1 MKTTEKHKT
10 TTITGWNF
18 NNSYLELP
26 DVLYSLQKPIPV
38 TQPEL
43 HLFNKK
49 LADELGLKVEDGNPK
64 AAAPIFTGNEI
75 PENTKPFSQ
84 AYAGHQFGHFTML
97 GDGRA
102 VILGEHIKPD
112 GKRCDIQFKG
122 SGRTPYSRGGDGRAT
137 LYSMLREYLI
147 SEAMH
152 HLGIPTSRSL
162 AVAGTGEPVYR
173 QEIHRGAVLTRVMS
187 SHIRTGTFEYVR
199 QFHGNDVLK
208 ELADYT
214 INRHYPELKDAENP
228 TLELLKSV
236 CERLSTL
243 VTEWMRVGF
252 IHGVMNTDNTSVCGE
267 TFDYGPCAFMNAYDP
282 HTVFSS
288 IDTGGRYAFTNQPG
302 IMQWNLAVFAG
313 TLLPLIH
320 SDEQKATKLAQET
333 IDNFRVNFTEKWNK
347 VTCKKIGIS
356 EPNKEEDTKLANEL
370 FVLMQKNKSDYTN
383 TFRLLTNS
391 EKLERYESEL
401 SNDPAFKSWHKKWEK
416 RIADNP
422 NGYDEAVSLMKKN
435 NPVFIPRNHNV
446 EEALKSASEE
456 LDFSA
461 FNKLL
466 AILSDPYSENPKH
479 EQFTI
484 PPKNGDEGYK
494 TFCGT

>member
-1 MKTTEKHKT
+1 METTEKNKT
-10 TTITGWNF
+10 TPISGWNF
-18 NNSYLELP
+18 DNSYLKLP

-43 HLFNKK
+43 HLFNQK
-49 LADELGLKVEDGNPK
+49 LANELGLIIHDDNRN
-64 AAAPIFTGNEI
+64 AIASIFTGNNI

-102 VILGEHIKPD
+102 VILGEHVTAD
-112 GKRCDIQFKG
+112 DKRYDIQFKG

-173 QEIHRGAVLTRVMS
+173 QEIHRGAVLTRIMS

-208 ELADYT
+208 ALVDYT
-214 INRHYPELKDAENP
+214 INRHYPELNKADNP
-228 TLELLKSV
+228 ILELLKSV
-236 CERLSTL
+236 CDRLATL

-267 TFDYGPCAFMNAYDP
+267 TFDYGPCAFMNVYDP

-313 TLLPLIH
+313 TLLPLI
-320 SDEQKATKLAQET
+320 DKEEQKATKFAQKI
-333 IDNFRVNFTEKWNK
+333 IDDFRVDFTEKWNK

-356 EPNKEEDTKLANEL
+356 EPNGEEDTKLANEL
-370 FVLMQKNKSDYTN
+370 FMLMQKNKSDYTN
-383 TFRLLTNS
+383 TFRLLANP

-401 SNDPAFKSWHKKWEK
+401 SNDPAFKSWYKKWEK
-416 RIADNP
+416 RIAENP
-422 NGYDEAVSLMKKN
+422 KGFDGAVSLMKKY

-446 EEALKSASEE
+446 EKALKSASED

-461 FNKLL
+461 FNRMHE
-466 AILSDPYSENPKH
+466 ILSKPYFENPEH

-484 PPKNGDEGYK
+484 PPKSGDKGYK